1 MRRRR
6 FSRPPTV
13 GSSARAPTQ
22 APQGELNATET
33 RFKQTYVFERS
44 FLEQFRGG
52 KKYRPSPSYDGKSKW
67 DTPEEKPVQNAWGAM
82 WAKVQKKS
90 GRDPATYVR
99 ILFKLLRGTA
109 VEIPTLTQLVSP
121 KMLLLVEEYLL
132 HRVRDVREQFVAEG
146 QRAKTAITI
155 GQRGAGY
162 PAALAVYYAITD
174 ERNGLS
180 PLFKYCLAVG
190 TAKACW
196 SADQDDPHCAKLDR
210 LAREWEFYAAMDYS
224 LFPDDYD
231 EVWGSTIPASFRV
244 AAENLINA
252 AVTQAG

>member
-6 FSRPPTV
+6 FSRPPKV
-13 GSSARAPTQ
+13 GSSARAPTK
-22 APQGELNATET
+22 APQGELCPAELQ
-33 RFKQTYVFERS
+33 FKQTYVFERS

-67 DTPEEKPVQNAWGAM
+67 DTPEEKPLQNAWAAT
-82 WAKVQKKS
+82 WDKVRKKS
-90 GRDPATYVR
+90 GRDPVAYVR
-99 ILFKLLRGTA
+99 ILFKILRGSSIA
-109 VEIPTLTQLVSP
+109 IPTLTQLAAP
-121 KMLLLVEEYLL
+121 KMLLLVEEYLQD
-132 HRVRDVREQFVAEG
+132 RVRDVREQFVAEG
-146 QRAKTAITI
+146 QRAKIAITI

-162 PAALAVYYAITD
+162 PMALAVYYAITD

-190 TAKACW
+190 TAKTCW
-196 SADQDDPHCAKLDR
+196 STDQDDPHCAKLDR
-210 LAREWEFYAAMDYS
+210 LAGEWEFYAAMDYS